1 MTKDL
6 SSTLA
11 SYLERFVYI
20 GQTRY
25 NGKIHDN
32 VLNIF
37 EDLDIEDKKG
47 LLRSLLRVHRAAT
60 TVDDTKEA
68 PDSIISVDT
77 RIPVEEN
84 IDEKIDTKIETGK
97 ENNPLFNAMAACSC
111 LGFTSLFAMGFS
123 SGDDTSGYEAI
134 VGVFN
139 FVLNIFK

>member
-1 MTKDL
+1 MVKDL

-60 TVDDTKEA
+60 TVDDTKDS
-68 PDSIISVDT
+68 PDSIISVLA
-77 RIPVEEN
+77 REPVVEA
-84 IDEKIDTKIETGK
+84 DEKSIDTVPDLEK
-97 ENNPLFNAMAACSC
+97 ENSPLLNTLTACSC
-111 LGFTSLFAMGFS
+111 LGFIALSAMGLS
-123 SGDDTSGYEAI
+123 GGDDTDGYEAL
-134 VGVFN
+134 VNVFN
-139 FVLNIFK
+139 TALSIFK